1 MLQTTFFL
9 SSSGLNRS
17 CQIHSPTKQNAGN
30 RSSHKTQRI
39 NEHAGFVQAEC
50 SQRSKP
56 GYLPNLTT
64 NIETAQTDNNLSLL
78 QLFKVDEY
86 SQSTIV
92 IREQIPAGT
101 NTLKEALLAQIAV

>member
-1 MLQTTFFL
+1 
-9 SSSGLNRS
+9 
-17 CQIHSPTKQNAGN
+17 
-30 RSSHKTQRI
+30 
-39 NEHAGFVQAEC
+39 
-50 SQRSKP
+50 
-56 GYLPNLTT
+56 
-64 NIETAQTDNNLSLL
+64 LL